1 MKLLVFDTE
10 TTGLPEG
17 RYLSTREVSK
27 WPHIIQLSYILYD
40 TDLNKTCCCVD
51 DIIKLDETVA
61 ISEKSIEMHGITR
74 SVSMRKGIPIAEAIN
89 NFNNALSEADLV
101 IAHNISFDKKMVKV
115 ESFRLGIEQNFDYGN
130 GYGIKEYCTMKNSVN
145 VCKIERTSENGNVY
159 FKYPTLTELHTH
171 LFNFTPKNTHDSMAD
186 VLICLRCYYTLV
198 NNKDVVNQ
206 GCSIINKLYN
216 LYCT

>member
-17 RYLSTREVSK
+17 RNLSTREVSK

-101 IAHNISFDKKMVKV
+101 IAHNISFDKKMIKV

-130 GYGIKEYCTMKNSVN
+130 GYGIKEYCTMK
-145 VCKIERTSENGNVY
+145 IR
-159 FKYPTLTELHTH
+159 
-171 LFNFTPKNTHDSMAD
+171 
-186 VLICLRCYYTLV
+186 
-198 NNKDVVNQ
+198 
-206 GCSIINKLYN
+206 
-216 LYCT
+216 

>member
-17 RYLSTREVSK
+17 RNLSTREVSK

-40 TDLNKTCCCVD
+40 TEMNKTCSCVD
-51 DIIKLDETVA
+51 DIIKLDDSVV

-74 SVSMRKGIPIAEAIN
+74 SVSMRKGIPIAAAIN
-89 NFNNALSEADLV
+89 NFNNVLQEADIV
-101 IAHNISFDKKMVKV
+101 IAHNILFDKKMIMV
-115 ESFRLGIEQNFDYGN
+115 ESFRLGIDQYFDYGN
-130 GYGIKEYCTMKNSVN
+130 GYGIKEYCTMKNTVN
-145 VCKIERTSENGNVY
+145 VCNIERESENGNVY
-159 FKYPTLTELHTH
+159 FKYPTLTELHTY

-198 NNKDVVNQ
+198 NKEDVVKQ

-216 LYCT
+216 LYCI